1 MILGSVMAIAQADL
15 KRMLAYSSVAQIGYI
30 VLGIGLANEMG
41 FTGGILHLVNH
52 AFMKGCLFLVAG
64 AIVYQTGRREIRS
77 FRNLSSTMPWTT
89 AAFTICAFGMIGL
102 PPTGGFFSKVYLIL
116 GAIDGEHWV
125 FVGVILVSSVLTI
138 GYLANVIRYMYLPAD
153 ENELDEKVE
162 GGGSPQGESDG
173 EQVPLTMLIPMLI
186 LASGVI
192 LLGLFNGVVIS
203 QFIDPAIPAGL
214 PR

>member
-1 MILGSVMAIAQADL
+1 
-15 KRMLAYSSVAQIGYI
+15 
-30 VLGIGLANEMG
+30 
-41 FTGGILHLVNH
+41 
-52 AFMKGCLFLVAG
+52 
-64 AIVYQTGRREIRS
+64 
-77 FRNLSSTMPWTT
+77 
-89 AAFTICAFGMIGL
+89 MIGL

-125 FVGVILVSSVLTI
+125 LVGVILVSSVLAL
-138 GYLANVIRYMYLPAD
+138 GYLANVIRYMYLPAA

-162 GGGSPQGESDG
+162 ESPQGESNG
-173 EQVPLTMLIPMLI
+173 EPVPLTMLIPMLI

-203 QFIDPAIPAGL
+203 QFIDPAIPIGL